1 MQPKSHPPDGLFPCL
16 PDHVHTGDHWHSIHL
31 PGHRPQHRAA
41 CIHAADV
48 EDALAAFLMS
58 VRMIRAGFF
67 APVYMLVFWLV
78 YHRWQKRDARL

>member
-1 MQPKSHPPDGLFPCL
+1 MNELGCFFCFAAFFFCFAGSFFLF
-16 PDHVHTGDHWHSIHL
+16 
-31 PGHRPQHRAA
+31 AA
-41 CIHAADV
+41 LFFCSFCREDI